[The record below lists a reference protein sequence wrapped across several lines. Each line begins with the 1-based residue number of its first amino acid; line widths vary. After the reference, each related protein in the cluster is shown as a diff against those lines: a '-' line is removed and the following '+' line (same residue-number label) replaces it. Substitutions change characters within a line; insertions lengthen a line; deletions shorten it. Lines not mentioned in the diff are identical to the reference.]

1 MNIKKKFKNIFYIL
15 CNDVNKVD
23 ILLDKLN
30 IMYNNKLISLE
41 LLLNMIK
48 GLVFILS
55 YNKNID
61 AYIDILDYFINLN
74 NKNILNNFNIINFS
88 LQFTLSESKINQ
100 IISNIDFLLMN
111 VENVELKEIVTFIF
125 NITKKLIRLDITIN
139 NKVNIFNT
147 FIFDICKNINR
158 KDLNHYLMKFNE
170 IINNINKFIK

>member
-15 CNDVNKVD
+15 SNDKNKVD

>member
-15 CNDVNKVD
+15 SNDKNKVD

-88 LQFTLSESKINQ
+88 LQFKLSESKINQ

-158 KDLNHYLMKFNE
+158 KDLNYYLMKFNE

>member
-15 CNDVNKVD
+15 SNDKNKVD

-88 LQFTLSESKINQ
+88 LQFKLSESKINQ

-139 NKVNIFNT
+139 NKVNIFNI

-158 KDLNHYLMKFNE
+158 KDLNYYLMKFNE